1 MIRANPITLSMETR
15 FMELANTDLT
25 DKDFFEDVFT
35 HYIEYL
41 YKQKTSSVQDLSRL
55 RKHYQERDPH
65 TLRHLRDNLESI
77 LYRHNVLAHE
87 TANAE
92 MIEIRKRLDQLEE
105 KMERLTKA

>member
-1 MIRANPITLSMETR
+1 METR
-15 FMELANTDLT
+15 FMELANTEMT

-55 RKHYQERDPH
+55 RKRYQERDPH
-65 TLRHLRDNLESI
+65 TLRHLRDNLDSI

>member
-1 MIRANPITLSMETR
+1 METR

-92 MIEIRKRLDQLEE
+92 MIEVKRNIKRLEE
-105 KMERLTKA
+105 KLEELTRLRG

>member
-1 MIRANPITLSMETR
+1 METR
-15 FMELANTDLT
+15 FMELANTEMT

-55 RKHYQERDPH
+55 RKQYQERDPH

-87 TANAE
+87 TANAD